1 MYVETLCH
9 APGINQ
15 LNCYTMETLSY
26 CHKRAPA
33 NHRSQQQIFFFPK
46 SAARQAKLAPLF
58 ADRENSGVAVPM
70 AVATA
75 RRRLPF
81 RFRDKTGDARN
92 SREIPC
98 GSATQWA
105 APTTAHLGGQRA
117 GARSH
122 AFLLRRRGFRLSR
135 ERVAFRNGAR
145 RHPQSPLLTDN
156 FA

>member
-46 SAARQAKLAPLF
+46 SAARQAKLAPLS
-58 ADRENSGVAVPM
+58 ADRENSR
-70 AVATA
+70 ATAPLAQAAA

-81 RFRDKTGDARN
+81 RFCDKTGEARI

-98 GSATQWA
+98 SPAAQWA
-105 APTTAHLGGQRA
+105 APRTTHSDGQRA
-117 GARSH
+117 GAHAH
-122 AFLLRRRGFRLSR
+122 AFLLRRRGVRLSR
-135 ERVAFRNGAR
+135 ERAASRNGAR
-145 RHPQSPLLTDN
+145 RRPQSPRLTDN